1 MSWCGTLSA
10 MLSQFNSLLPEL
22 FRAID
27 LTGVLLNG
35 VLGGRLARIKRFD
48 AVGFCVLA
56 ITSALGGGMVR
67 DVLLGAAPP
76 VALTDPRYLTVAL
89 VGAGVAML
97 WKLDSRPWRIALIL
111 ADGMVLGCWAATGA
125 LKTLTAGFSIMP
137 AVLLGLMTA
146 VGGGMIRDVCAGN
159 VPQVF
164 GGNNLYATPALA
176 SAIVMV
182 VAQKRGFPS
191 FGMVVATLIGL
202 GFTALAHRRRWVLP
216 QNSEWT
222 LQLSSSQVQSML
234 RARAARRAAKLRAR
248 QEGSTADD
256 PQNHELS
263 PTGTRRRVIPV
274 DVTRQ
279 RL

>member
-1 MSWCGTLSA
+1 

-76 VALTDPRYLTVAL
+76 VALTDPRYSTVAL

-125 LKTLTAGFSIMP
+125 LKTLAAGFGIMP
-137 AVLLGLMTA
+137 ALLLGLMTA

-164 GGNNLYATPALA
+164 GGNHLYATPALA

-182 VAQKRGFPS
+182 VAQKCGFPS
-191 FGMVVATLIGL
+191 FGMVIATLVGL
-202 GFTALAHRRRWVLP
+202 GFTALAHRHRWVLP

-222 LQLSSSQVQSML
+222 LQLSSSQVQNML
-234 RARAARRAAKLRAR
+234 RTRAARRAEKLRAR

>member
-1 MSWCGTLSA
+1 M
-10 MLSQFNSLLPEL
+10 
-22 FRAID
+22 
-27 LTGVLLNG
+27 
-35 VLGGRLARIKRFD
+35 LGGRLARIKRFD

-67 DVLLGAAPP
+67 DILLGAAPP

-97 WKLDSRPWRIALIL
+97 WKLESRPWRIALIL

-125 LKTLTAGFSIMP
+125 LKTLAAGFGIMP
-137 AVLLGLMTA
+137 ALLLGLMTA

-164 GGNNLYATPALA
+164 GGNHLYATPALA
-176 SAIVMV
+176 SAVVMV
-182 VAQKRGFPS
+182 VAQKCGYGS
-191 FGMVVATLIGL
+191 FGMVLATVVGV

-222 LQLSSSQVQSML
+222 LQLSSSQVQKLL
-234 RARAARRAAKLRAR
+234 RVRAARRAEKLGAR
-248 QEGSTADD
+248 QDVQKRDTENL
-256 PQNHELS
+256 QNPEE
-263 PTGTRRRVIPV
+263 
-274 DVTRQ
+274 
-279 RL
+279 

>member
-1 MSWCGTLSA
+1 
-10 MLSQFNSLLPEL
+10 MLSQFNACLPEI

-67 DVLLGAAPP
+67 DILLGAAPP

-97 WKLDSRPWRIALIL
+97 WKLESRPWRIALIL

-125 LKTLTAGFSIMP
+125 LKTLTAGFGIMP
-137 AVLLGLMTA
+137 ALLLGLMTA

-164 GGNNLYATPALA
+164 GGNHLYATPALA
-176 SAIVMV
+176 SAVVMV
-182 VAQKRGFPS
+182 VAQKCGYGS
-191 FGMVVATLIGL
+191 FGMVLATLVGL
-202 GFTALAHRRRWVLP
+202 GFTALAHHRRWVLP

-222 LQLSSSQVQSML
+222 LQLSSSQVQKLL
-234 RARAARRAAKLRAR
+234 RVRAARRAEKLGAR
-248 QEGSTADD
+248 QDVQKRDTENL
-256 PQNHELS
+256 QNPEE
-263 PTGTRRRVIPV
+263 
-274 DVTRQ
+274 
-279 RL
+279 